1 MPEWDKAALW
11 EAIEPK
17 LPIKKKKRSRP
28 VLFWFLLVTSFGLL
42 ISCLLFNIGLTDL
55 PQANVTDS
63 IANISQNNLS
73 NVKRPQSV
81 SKINGTNNQALFSQN
96 NTGQTVGRSN
106 VNEPFLANIQHE
118 EAAINEIKN
127 QNFQNHLPTGHAG
140 LQYPQSQ
147 NQKMELITTLSAPT
161 IFTIPSK
168 EETRDNPQLSVLPIL
183 VMQINSP
190 FNHII
195 PSKEMVMPNKSNPLW
210 KVVIDAQFG
219 LLTSTLHTTL
229 PENDEWLRQ
238 KKSINSTKESI
249 SLGITIHKSITPKL
263 YLGTG
268 LQYLRMNEVVT
279 ARDVKSFISSI
290 PSDSAQYVKD
300 GNSIIYLPGTLQQT
314 QTKGY
319 QIYSPNHWTRWTLP
333 LHLSYKIRL
342 GSLTL
347 LPSVNGSYTFLQRF
361 QGIQIHPNG
370 NYIYKDDLVYNTLYK
385 RSGIFSWGMGLDME
399 YPLSAHISLATGL
412 FHSNDINSS
421 WNPNYAITEKFTRT
435 GIRLGISY
443 IWK

>member
-1 MPEWDKAALW
+1 
-11 EAIEPK
+11 
-17 LPIKKKKRSRP
+17 
-28 VLFWFLLVTSFGLL
+28 
-42 ISCLLFNIGLTDL
+42 
-55 PQANVTDS
+55 
-63 IANISQNNLS
+63 
-73 NVKRPQSV
+73 
-81 SKINGTNNQALFSQN
+81 
-96 NTGQTVGRSN
+96 
-106 VNEPFLANIQHE
+106 
-118 EAAINEIKN
+118 
-127 QNFQNHLPTGHAG
+127 
-140 LQYPQSQ
+140 
-147 NQKMELITTLSAPT
+147 MELITTLSAPT

-319 QIYSPNHWTRWTLP
+319 QIYSPTIGHDG
-333 LHLSYKIRL
+333 HC
-342 GSLTL
+342 
-347 LPSVNGSYTFLQRF
+347 PSPQL
-361 QGIQIHPNG
+361 
-370 NYIYKDDLVYNTLYK
+370 
-385 RSGIFSWGMGLDME
+385 
-399 YPLSAHISLATGL
+399 
-412 FHSNDINSS
+412 
-421 WNPNYAITEKFTRT
+421 
-435 GIRLGISY
+435 
-443 IWK
+443 